1 MINRVPATDTLT
13 FRLSNIVQKLMD
25 ENSCFREQL
34 DRHKITEMLLNVFES
49 VDRDSILLLEEEEL
63 LRRVDLLMATELVYG
78 MLDTLTP
85 EEMAQFDAAVAGR

>member
-25 ENSCFREQL
+25 ENPCFREQL
-34 DRHKITEMLLNVFES
+34 DRQKITEMLLNVFES

>member
-25 ENSCFREQL
+25 ENPCFREQL
-34 DRHKITEMLLNVFES
+34 DRQKIMEMLLNVFES

>member
-1 MINRVPATDTLT
+1 MR
-13 FRLSNIVQKLMD
+13 FCELSNIVQKLMD

-34 DRHKITEMLLNVFES
+34 DRQKITEMLLNVFES
-49 VDRDSILLLEEEEL
+49 VDRDSILLLEEQEL

-85 EEMAQFDAAVAGR
+85 EEIAQFDAAVAGR

>member
-13 FRLSNIVQKLMD
+13 FRLSNIVQTLMD
-25 ENSCFREQL
+25 ENPCFQEQL
-34 DRHKITEMLLNVFES
+34 DRQKIMEMLLNVFES
-49 VDRDSILLLEEEEL
+49 VNRDSILLLEDQEL
-63 LRRVDLLMATELVYG
+63 LRRVDRLMATELVYG

>member
-1 MINRVPATDTLT
+1 
-13 FRLSNIVQKLMD
+13 MD

-34 DRHKITEMLLNVFES
+34 DRQKITEMLLNVFES
-49 VDRDSILLLEEEEL
+49 VDRDSILLLEEQEL

-85 EEMAQFDAAVAGR
+85 EEIAQFDAAVAGR